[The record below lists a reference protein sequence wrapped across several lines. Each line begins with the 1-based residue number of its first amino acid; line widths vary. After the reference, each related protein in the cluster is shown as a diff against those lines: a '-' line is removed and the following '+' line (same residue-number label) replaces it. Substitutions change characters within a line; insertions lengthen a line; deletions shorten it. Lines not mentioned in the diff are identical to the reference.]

1 MSIKKVE
8 QAVLETM
15 EDLIMKYLVK
25 NGAKPI
31 YDNSDVGVEVDV
43 SSYSKWDVENALY
56 DAKEEFLANLS
67 NAFPESSSIYRELE
81 DYINDLKGSDF

>member
-8 QAVLETM
+8 EAILETM
-15 EDLIMKYLVK
+15 EDLILKYLIK

-43 SSYSKWDVENALY
+43 SSYSKRDVENALY
-56 DAKEEFLANLS
+56 DAKDEFLADLS
-67 NAFPESSSIYRELE
+67 NAFPEGSSIYRELE

>member
-15 EDLIMKYLVK
+15 EDLILKHLSK

-43 SSYSKWDVENALY
+43 SSYSKRDVESALY
-56 DAKEEFLANLS
+56 DAKDEFLADLS
-67 NAFPESSSIYRELE
+67 NAFPESSSIYREFE
-81 DYINDLKGSDF
+81 DYINDLRGSDF